1 MIGIQTIKRRTRR
14 PTVLKYLI
22 KRILFMIPLIFGIT
36 VICFFVMHLAPGSP
50 TDLQTQ
56 MNPKASA
63 EMKARLMSL
72 YELDKPIHVQYWSW
86 LKKLSRGDLGTSFS
100 SDHRPVSDKIL
111 ERLPI
116 TIVINF
122 LSLLII
128 IAVAVPIGVL
138 SAVHQDSLFDKI
150 TAVLVFIGFAVP
162 TFWLALLMMIFFGI
176 HLGWLPISG
185 LRSLNYEYLSA
196 GGQLLDL
203 AKHLI
208 LPVFISAFGGL
219 AGLSR
224 YMRANMLEVIR
235 QDYILTARAKG
246 LSERQVIYKHALRN
260 ALLPAITILGLSI
273 PGLIGGSVIFETIF
287 AIPGMGQLFY
297 MAVMARDYPTVMG
310 ILLIGAVLTLV
321 GNLIADVSYAIADP
335 RIRIS

>member
-1 MIGIQTIKRRTRR
+1 MLRYIIKR
-14 PTVLKYLI
+14 LI
-22 KRILFMIPLIFGIT
+22 FMIPLLLGIT
-36 VICFFVMHLAPGSP
+36 IICFFVMRLAPGSP

-56 MNPKASA
+56 MNPKSSV
-63 EMKARLMSL
+63 EMKERLKTL
-72 YELDKPIHVQYWSW
+72 YELDKPIHEQYWSW
-86 LKKLSRGDLGTSFS
+86 LKKISRGDLGISFS
-100 SDHRPVSDKIL
+100 SDLRPVAAKIM

-116 TIVINF
+116 TIILEF

-128 IAVAVPIGVL
+128 IAVAIPIGVL
-138 SAVHQDSLFDKI
+138 SAVYQDSLFDKI
-150 TAVLVFIGFAVP
+150 TGVFVFIGFAVP
-162 TFWLALLMMIFFGI
+162 TFWLALLLMIFFGI
-176 HLGWLPISG
+176 QLGWLPISG
-185 LRSLNYEYLSA
+185 LRSLNYEYLTPWM
-196 GGQLLDL
+196 QFVDL
-203 AKHLI
+203 AKHLA

-235 QDYILTARAKG
+235 QDYIMTARAKG
-246 LSERQVIYKHALRN
+246 LSERDVIYKHALRN

-310 ILLIGAVLTLV
+310 ILLIGAILTLL
-321 GNLIADVSYAIADP
+321 GNLIADVSYAVADP
-335 RIRIS
+335 RIRLS

>member
-1 MIGIQTIKRRTRR
+1 M
-14 PTVLKYLI
+14 V
-22 KRILFMIPLIFGIT
+22 PLLLGIT
-36 VICFFVMHLAPGSP
+36 VICFFVMHLAPGKP

-63 EMKARLMSL
+63 EMKQRLMKL
-72 YELDKPIHVQYWSW
+72 YELDKPVHLQYWSW

-100 SDHRPVSDKIL
+100 SDHRPVADKIL

-116 TIVINF
+116 TITINV

-128 IAVAVPIGVL
+128 IAIAVPIGVL

-150 TAVLVFIGFAVP
+150 TAVIVFIGFAVP
-162 TFWLALLMMIFFGI
+162 TFWLALLLMIFFGI

-185 LRSLNYEYLSA
+185 LRSLNYEYLSIW
-196 GGQLLDL
+196 GQLTDL
-203 AKHLI
+203 ARHLI

-246 LSERQVIYKHALRN
+246 LSERQVIYRHALRN

-297 MAVMARDYPTVMG
+297 MSVMARDYPVVMG
-310 ILLIGAVLTLV
+310 ILLIGAILTLA

>member
-1 MIGIQTIKRRTRR
+1 M
-14 PTVLKYLI
+14 V
-22 KRILFMIPLIFGIT
+22 PLLLGIT
-36 VICFFVMHLAPGSP
+36 VICFFVMHLAPGKP

-63 EMKARLMSL
+63 EMKERLMKL
-72 YELDKPIHVQYWSW
+72 YELDKPIHLQYWSW
-86 LKKLSRGDLGTSFS
+86 LKKLGRGDLGTSFS
-100 SDHRPVSDKIL
+100 SDHRPVRDKIL

-116 TIVINF
+116 TITINV

-128 IAVAVPIGVL
+128 IVIAVPIGVL
-138 SAVHQDSLFDKI
+138 SAVHQDSLFDKV
-150 TAVLVFIGFAVP
+150 TAVIVFIGFAVP
-162 TFWLALLMMIFFGI
+162 TFWLALLLMIFFGI

-185 LRSLNYEYLSA
+185 LRSLNYEYLSTW
-196 GGQLLDL
+196 GQLTDL
-203 AKHLI
+203 ALHLI

-246 LSERQVIYKHALRN
+246 LSERQVIYQHALRN

-297 MAVMARDYPTVMG
+297 MSVMARDYPTVMG
-310 ILLIGAVLTLV
+310 ILLIGAILTLV
-321 GNLIADVSYAIADP
+321 GNLIADVSYAVADP

>member
-1 MIGIQTIKRRTRR
+1 MLKYIIKR
-14 PTVLKYLI
+14 L
-22 KRILFMIPLIFGIT
+22 LFMIPLLVGIT
-36 VICFFVMHLAPGSP
+36 IISFAVMRLAPGSP
-50 TDLQTQ
+50 TDLQMQ
-56 MNPKASA
+56 MNPKASV
-63 EMKARLMSL
+63 EMQERLRAL
-72 YELDKPIHVQYWSW
+72 YELDKPLHIQYWSW
-86 LKKLSRGDLGTSFS
+86 LKKISQGDLGTSFA
-100 SDHRPVSDKIL
+100 SDRRPVMDKIL

-116 TIVINF
+116 TISINF

-150 TAVLVFIGFAVP
+150 TAVFVFIGFAVP
-162 TFWLALLMMIFFGI
+162 TFWLALLLMIFFGI

-185 LRSLNYEYLSA
+185 LRSLNYEYLSTWA
-196 GGQLLDL
+196 QFVDL
-203 AKHLI
+203 AKHLV
-208 LPVFISAFGGL
+208 LPVLVSAFGGL

-235 QDYILTARAKG
+235 QDYIMTARAKG
-246 LSERQVIYKHALRN
+246 LPENTVIYKHALRN

-287 AIPGMGQLFY
+287 AIPGMGQLFF
-297 MAVMARDYPTVMG
+297 MSVMARDYPTVMG
-310 ILLIGAVLTLV
+310 ILLIGAILTLL
-321 GNLIADVSYAIADP
+321 GNLIADISYSVADP

>member
-1 MIGIQTIKRRTRR
+1 MPGYI
-14 PTVLKYLI
+14 L
-22 KRILFMIPLIFGIT
+22 KRILFMIPLLLGIT
-36 VICFFVMHLAPGSP
+36 LVCFFVMHLAPGLP

-56 MNPKASA
+56 MNPKSTV
-63 EMKARLMSL
+63 EMKERLKTL
-72 YELDKPIHVQYWSW
+72 YELDKPVHEQYWSW
-86 LKKLSRGDLGTSFS
+86 LKKLGHGDLGVSFS
-100 SDHRPVSDKIL
+100 SDHRPVAAKIM

-116 TIVINF
+116 TIILEF
-122 LSLLII
+122 LSLIII
-128 IAVAVPIGVL
+128 IAIAVPIGVL
-138 SAVHQDSLFDKI
+138 SAVHQDSVFDKI
-150 TAVLVFIGFAVP
+150 TGVLVFIGFAVP
-162 TFWLALLMMIFFGI
+162 TFWLALLLMIFFGI

-185 LRSLNYEYLSA
+185 LRSLNYEYLTPWA
-196 GGQLLDL
+196 QFVDL
-203 AKHLI
+203 AKHLV

-235 QDYILTARAKG
+235 QDYIMTARAKG
-246 LSERQVIYKHALRN
+246 LSERDVIYKHALRN

-297 MAVMARDYPTVMG
+297 MSVMARDYPTVMG
-310 ILLIGAVLTLV
+310 ILLIGAILTLL
-321 GNLIADVSYAIADP
+321 GNLIADVSYALADP

>member
-1 MIGIQTIKRRTRR
+1 M
-14 PTVLKYLI
+14 V
-22 KRILFMIPLIFGIT
+22 PLLLGIT
-36 VICFFVMHLAPGSP
+36 LVCFFVMHLAPGLP

-56 MNPKASA
+56 MNPKSTV
-63 EMKARLMSL
+63 EMKERLKTM
-72 YELDKPIHVQYWSW
+72 YELDKPVHEQYWSW
-86 LKKLSRGDLGTSFS
+86 LKKLSRGDLGISFS
-100 SDHRPVSDKIL
+100 SDHRSVAAKIM

-116 TIVINF
+116 TIILEF
-122 LSLLII
+122 LSLIII
-128 IAVAVPIGVL
+128 IAIAVPIGVL
-138 SAVHQDSLFDKI
+138 SAVHQDSIFDKI
-150 TAVLVFIGFAVP
+150 TGVLVFIGFAVP
-162 TFWLALLMMIFFGI
+162 TFWLALLLMIFFGI

-185 LRSLNYEYLSA
+185 LRSLNYEYLTSWA
-196 GGQLLDL
+196 QFVDL
-203 AKHLI
+203 AKHLV

-235 QDYILTARAKG
+235 QDYIMTARAKG
-246 LSERQVIYKHALRN
+246 LSERDVIYKHALRN

-297 MAVMARDYPTVMG
+297 MSVMARDYPTVMG
-310 ILLIGAVLTLV
+310 ILLIGAILTLL
-321 GNLIADVSYAIADP
+321 GNLIADVSYALADP

>member
-1 MIGIQTIKRRTRR
+1 MLKYIIKR
-14 PTVLKYLI
+14 LI
-22 KRILFMIPLIFGIT
+22 FMIPLLLGIT
-36 VICFFVMHLAPGSP
+36 VICFGVMRLAPGSP

-56 MNPKASA
+56 MNPKASV
-63 EMKARLMSL
+63 EMQERLKAL
-72 YELDKPIHVQYWSW
+72 YELDKPLHIQYWSW
-86 LKKLSRGDLGTSFS
+86 LKKISLGDLGTSFA
-100 SDHRPVSDKIL
+100 SDHRPVADKIL

-116 TIVINF
+116 TISINF

-128 IAVAVPIGVL
+128 IFVAIPIGVL

-150 TAVLVFIGFAVP
+150 TAVFVFIGFAVP
-162 TFWLALLMMIFFGI
+162 TFWLALLLMIFFGI

-196 GGQLLDL
+196 WAHFVDL
-203 AKHLI
+203 AKHLV
-208 LPVFISAFGGL
+208 LPVLVSAFGGL

-235 QDYILTARAKG
+235 QDYIMTARAKG
-246 LSERQVIYKHALRN
+246 LCERVVIYKHALRN
-260 ALLPAITILGLSI
+260 ALLPVITILGLSV

-310 ILLIGAVLTLV
+310 ILLIGAILTLL
-321 GNLIADVSYAIADP
+321 GNLIADVSYAVADP

>member
-1 MIGIQTIKRRTRR
+1 VLRYLVKR
-14 PTVLKYLI
+14 V
-22 KRILFMIPLIFGIT
+22 LFMVPLLLGIT
-36 VICFFVMHLAPGSP
+36 VICFFVMHLAPGKP

-63 EMKARLMSL
+63 EMKERLMKL
-72 YELDKPIHVQYWSW
+72 YELDKPVHLQYWSW
-86 LKKLSRGDLGTSFS
+86 LKKLVRGDLGTSFS
-100 SDHRPVSDKIL
+100 SDHRPVADKIL

-116 TIVINF
+116 TITINV

-128 IAVAVPIGVL
+128 IALAVPIGVL
-138 SAVHQDSLFDKI
+138 SAVHQDSLFDKV
-150 TAVLVFIGFAVP
+150 TAVIVFIGFAVP
-162 TFWLALLMMIFFGI
+162 TFWLALLLMIFFGI

-196 GGQLLDL
+196 WGQLTDL
-203 AKHLI
+203 ARHLI

-246 LSERQVIYKHALRN
+246 LSERQVIYRHALRN

-297 MAVMARDYPTVMG
+297 MSVMARDYPTVMG
-310 ILLIGAVLTLV
+310 ILLIGAMLTLV
-321 GNLIADVSYAIADP
+321 GNLIADISYAVADP
-335 RIRIS
+335 RIRMS

>member
-1 MIGIQTIKRRTRR
+1 MIQYMIKR
-14 PTVLKYLI
+14 LI
-22 KRILFMIPLIFGIT
+22 FMIPLLLGIT
-36 VICFFVMHLAPGSP
+36 IICFFVMRMAPGSP

-56 MNPKASA
+56 MNPKASV
-63 EMKARLMSL
+63 EMKERLKTL
-72 YELDKPIHVQYWSW
+72 YELDKPLHIQYWSW
-86 LKKLSRGDLGTSFS
+86 LKKISRGNLGISFS
-100 SDHRPVSDKIL
+100 SDHRPVADKIM
-111 ERLPI
+111 ERLTI
-116 TIVINF
+116 TILINF

-128 IAVAVPIGVL
+128 IAVAIPIGVL

-162 TFWLALLMMIFFGI
+162 TFWLALLLMIFFGI
-176 HLGWLPISG
+176 HLGCLPLSG
-185 LRSLNYEYLSA
+185 LRSLNYEYLSTWA
-196 GGQLLDL
+196 QFVDL

-224 YMRANMLEVIR
+224 FMRANMLEVIR
-235 QDYILTARAKG
+235 QDYIMTARAKG
-246 LSERQVIYKHALRN
+246 LSECTVIYKHALRN
-260 ALLPAITILGLSI
+260 ALLPVITILGLSI

-297 MAVMARDYPTVMG
+297 MSVMARDYPMIMG
-310 ILLIGAVLTLV
+310 ILLIGAILTLL
-321 GNLIADVSYAIADP
+321 GNLIADVSYAVADP

>member
-1 MIGIQTIKRRTRR
+1 
-14 PTVLKYLI
+14 
-22 KRILFMIPLIFGIT
+22 MIPLLLGIT
-36 VICFFVMHLAPGSP
+36 IICFFVMHLAPGSP

-63 EMKARLMSL
+63 EMRQRLMSL
-72 YELDKPIHVQYWSW
+72 YELDKPVYVQYASW
-86 LKKLSRGDLGTSFS
+86 LTKLARGDLGTSFS
-100 SDHRPVSDKIL
+100 SDHRPVADKIL

-116 TIVINF
+116 TIAINL
-122 LSLLII
+122 LSLII
-128 IAVAVPIGVL
+128 IVAVAVPIGVL
-138 SAVHQDSLFDKI
+138 SAVHQDSLFDKVMSVI
-150 TAVLVFIGFAVP
+150 VFIGFAVP
-162 TFWLALLMMIFFGI
+162 TFWLALLLMIFFGI

-185 LRSLNYEYLSA
+185 LRSLNYEYLSPW
-196 GGQLLDL
+196 GQLVDL
-203 AKHLI
+203 ARHLV

-235 QDYILTARAKG
+235 QDYILTSRAKG

-297 MAVMARDYPTVMG
+297 MSVMARDYPTVMG

-321 GNLIADVSYAIADP
+321 GNLIADVSYAAADP